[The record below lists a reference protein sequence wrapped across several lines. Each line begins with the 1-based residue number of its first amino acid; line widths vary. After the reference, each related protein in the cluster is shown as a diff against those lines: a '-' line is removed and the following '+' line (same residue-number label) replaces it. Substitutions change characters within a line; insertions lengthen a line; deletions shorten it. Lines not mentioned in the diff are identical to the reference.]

1 VPKHAAAAMVEQLQ
15 AIEAKLKAS
24 WTFPSFGDLMKF
36 KIVSTLFPTSDMRH
50 KVVTPAYLLLGSMLS
65 QCTVANAND
74 VISGLFVVSMCI
86 DYATAAERYLPEVLV
101 FLHGLLLLAC
111 GDGADS
117 TDDRCAPGLRALM
130 KASPRLLRK
139 AGSSAGSRKAT
150 TLKPLKMMFLPETD
164 ASAPPVGWQVSVVGL
179 VLGQATSLAKVY
191 KSHKSQAA
199 IFAPLRSAV
208 ERMAL
213 KAKSPLADAAAE
225 FAEASSHSGNPLWPL
240 TLQTHKPVP
249 LNLIEPDFKDIFTA
263 RKGEGLEKEDRE
275 LRKLKALHKK
285 EMRGAIRE
293 IRKDAKFI
301 ANVRQKERDDFDAER
316 NVTVAKYENQ
326 LAQDQGAYN
335 TAERLEEKRKG
346 KLR

>member
-1 VPKHAAAAMVEQLQ
+1 M
-15 AIEAKLKAS
+15 
-24 WTFPSFGDLMKF
+24 
-36 KIVSTLFPTSDMRH
+36 
-50 KVVTPAYLLLGSMLS
+50 
-65 QCTVANAND
+65 
-74 VISGLFVVSMCI
+74 
-86 DYATAAERYLPEVLV
+86 
-101 FLHGLLLLAC
+101 
-111 GDGADS
+111 
-117 TDDRCAPGLRALM
+117 
-130 KASPRLLRK
+130 
-139 AGSSAGSRKAT
+139 
-150 TLKPLKMMFLPETD
+150 
-164 ASAPPVGWQVSVVGL
+164 
-179 VLGQATSLAKVY
+179 AKVY

-208 ERMAL
+208 ERMGL

-225 FAEASSHSGNPLWPL
+225 FAKASSHSGNPLWPL